1 MINKK
6 TMNVLIVDDDIN
18 STVTMKALLMSQD
31 GYTIDIAHS
40 GKSALEMLEK
50 NKYDLIFLDI
60 MMPDFSGLDFAKE
73 LKDKVLPVILSSA
86 LPISSDELKEMLDD
100 FKKHCN
106 VKGILEKPFSL
117 EKMLEEIK
125 KAI

>member
-1 MINKK
+1 
-6 TMNVLIVDDDIN
+6 MNVLIVDDDIN

-31 GYTIDIAHS
+31 GYNIDIAHS
-40 GKSALEMLEK
+40 GKKALEMI
-50 NKYDLIFLDI
+50 NKDVYDLIFLDI

-73 LKDKVLPVILSSA
+73 LKDKTLPVILSSA
-86 LPISSDELKEMLDD
+86 LPISSDELKEMLND

-117 EKMLEEIK
+117 EKMLTEINK
-125 KAI
+125 SI